1 MLNFLYLRVKKK
13 FKMKKI
19 ISILAL
25 LSVFTLNFAQEKEG
39 CCAGKDQ
46 KHCSTADKKANA
58 EYHKGCEKKT
68 SAAQNN
74 AKAKSTKEKKAKK
87 TA

>member
-1 MLNFLYLRVKKK
+1 MKK
-13 FKMKKI
+13 F

-25 LSVFTLNFAQEKEG
+25 LSLFTLNFAQEKEG
-39 CCAGKDQ
+39 CCAGKDK

-58 EYHKGCEKKT
+58 DYHKGCDKKEST
-68 SAAQNN
+68 AQNN
-74 AKAKSTKEKKAKK
+74 AKAKSAKERKAKK